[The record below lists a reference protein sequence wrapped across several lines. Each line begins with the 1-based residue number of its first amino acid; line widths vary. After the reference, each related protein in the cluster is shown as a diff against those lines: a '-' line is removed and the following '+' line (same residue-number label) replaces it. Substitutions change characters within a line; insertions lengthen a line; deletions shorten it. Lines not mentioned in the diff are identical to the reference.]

1 MNGRERRRKT
11 TSEVDRASGR
21 PIILSVLPLWAG
33 LSSSRKR
40 SQRRAKD
47 NFTVDLPCLLLII
60 KTPAALPGS
69 NYIMRVTSGQRCQRS
84 QRERR
89 KTIQFNKQIQQPCTT
104 ITLFSTFIYFLRPL
118 YDHDVKLSYAT
129 FYGRWEHVARSKPF
143 FFSLLE
149 LERFKRV
156 RLKL

>member
-40 SQRRAKD
+40 SQRRAED

-84 QRERR
+84 QREPR

-104 ITLFSTFIYFLRPL
+104 ITLLSTFIYLFIYLFFTSTIRLRREAFLR
-118 YDHDVKLSYAT
+118 DI
-129 FYGRWEHVARSKPF
+129 
-143 FFSLLE
+143 LLKMGTCSAIKTIF
-149 LERFKRV
+149 LFPTWTRKF
-156 RLKL
+156 